1 MKLCLRPK
9 FVFNIIEAK
18 LLEKCAL
25 SLLHLSLM
33 QNFHKLPTLDISQSF
48 NVIES
53 NLILTWEYIFCLNQ
67 VIWLLIVSNQIW
79 KNQVF
84 HKSCGTDKTF
94 IA

>member
-18 LLEKCAL
+18 LLEKYA
-25 SLLHLSLM
+25 LSLM

-53 NLILTWEYIFCLNQ
+53 NLILTCE
-67 VIWLLIVSNQIW
+67 
-79 KNQVF
+79 
-84 HKSCGTDKTF
+84 HTF
-94 IA
+94 SLK